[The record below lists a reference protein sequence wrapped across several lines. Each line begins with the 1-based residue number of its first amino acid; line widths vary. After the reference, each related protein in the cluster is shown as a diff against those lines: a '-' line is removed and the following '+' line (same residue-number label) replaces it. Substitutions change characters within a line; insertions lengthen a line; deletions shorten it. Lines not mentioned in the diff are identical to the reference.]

1 MKDALVGNASDKKQ
15 VERAR
20 QQEALSAENR
30 DARFKRLM
38 QNPDFRAFAWEL
50 LGKTRVFETI
60 METNARIYYNAGQQD
75 IGHWIQGEAV
85 RLAPDEYLTMIQE
98 NRTDA

>member
-1 MKDALVGNASDKKQ
+1 LEMPLIRSKLNVRVNRRRLVPRIVTLGSRGSCRIQ
-15 VERAR
+15 T
-20 QQEALSAENR
+20 
-30 DARFKRLM
+30 
-38 QNPDFRAFAWEL
+38 WEL